1 MVESIDDLDM
11 GSWEQELEVYKASNG
26 LLIVDGL
33 NLAFRWKPR
42 GKSVSSDNNFATNL
56 VATVNSLAKSYSC
69 RKVIF
74 LSDLKGSKYRKHIH
88 PLYKSDRKKQ
98 FANQT
103 PEEAEANEAFFKYY
117 QEVVIPLVSKNFTV
131 VQFEGVEAD
140 DLACYFVEEFE
151 DGEDFDH
158 IWLIST
164 DGDWDELLSER
175 CSRFA
180 YSSRKEFTIDKFYE
194 MKDCDSPEQFTH
206 VKAIM
211 GDLGDSVYGVPGI
224 GAKRAFNLVREYG
237 DVFGVIDAL
246 PIAGKQLF
254 IKALN
259 ESEDLL
265 LLNLELVDLR
275 SFSTEAISFAHPDN
289 LSRLVTFVEEIK
301 NA

>member
-1 MVESIDDLDM
+1 MIESIDDLDSS
-11 GSWEQELEVYKASNG
+11 SWEQEMDAYVARDG
-26 LLIVDGL
+26 LLVVDGL

-42 GKSVSSDNNFATNL
+42 GKSVSSENNFAAHM
-56 VATVNSLAKSYSC
+56 VSMINSLAKSYSC
-69 RKVIF
+69 KKVVF

-103 PEEAEANEAFFKYY
+103 PEEAAASEAFFTYY
-117 QEVVIPLVSKNFTV
+117 QEVVIPLVAKNFTV
-131 VQFEGVEAD
+131 LQFEGVEAD
-140 DLACYFVEEFE
+140 DLACYIVEAFE
-151 DGEDFDH
+151 GEDTFGH

-164 DGDWDELLSER
+164 DGDWDELLSEK

-246 PIAGKQLF
+246 PIAGNQLF

-259 ESEDLL
+259 ESEELL

-275 SFSTEAISFAHPDN
+275 SFSTEAINFADSSN
-289 LSRLVTFVEEIK
+289 LTKIDKIVQEIR